1 METESLLKAASS
13 GHQRN
18 CRFEHFHIRFISQP
32 WSCALLKIL
41 HSFLA
46 SFIQKLM
53 THFQLFLY
61 ILSFLPFAFLICRLV
76 HSFIHQLLYLS
87 SYASFLASQHSF
99 TLSTNMCQANHT
111 CTIPPL
117 TYYSSIYSSIHF
129 TLTSGWFSGS
139 PSALDVSLQTQERC

>member
-76 HSFIHQLLYLS
+76 HSFIHQLPFILCFFPCLPTL
-87 SYASFLASQHSF
+87 FHS
-99 TLSTNMCQANHT
+99 STNMCQANHT